1 MEEKMK
7 LVNVDG
13 RTPAA
18 ILNGM
23 MPRACICNTGANTIL
38 QRFGDGDN
46 CACQCKDTADNNS
59 ANHQLAIK
67 Y

>member
-1 MEEKMK
+1 MR
-7 LVNVDG
+7 LINVNG

-23 MPRACICNTGANTIL
+23 MPRACICNSGAQTTL
-38 QRFGDGDN
+38 QRFGGGDN
-46 CACQCKDTADNNS
+46 CACQCKDEGDNNS
-59 ANHQLAIK
+59 ANHQLAIR